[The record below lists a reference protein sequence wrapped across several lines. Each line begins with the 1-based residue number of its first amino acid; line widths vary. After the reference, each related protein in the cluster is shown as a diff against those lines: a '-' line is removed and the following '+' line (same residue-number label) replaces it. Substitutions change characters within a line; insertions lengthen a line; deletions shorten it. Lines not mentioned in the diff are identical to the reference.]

1 MIAYIACLRRREF
14 YPSLMRALRD
24 ESRRLRGGLMA
35 NLLEIAGRETLSQLD
50 YVGSLNIQLWATLR
64 GMRAALPLVG
74 NRHRWRAAV
83 HQMLEIGVEALPMV
97 ALLAMCSGFILA
109 MQGASELRRFG
120 ALHFVID
127 LVAVGFTRE
136 LGPLLTAIAVSGRS
150 GSAFAAEIGTMKV
163 TEEIDALKV
172 MAFEPV
178 EFVLAPKYLA
188 ALVAVPCLSIVA
200 NLFGILAGGLFMFF
214 STHLGL
220 LLYFRSVLNSIV
232 LRDVLAGLI
241 KAVAFATII
250 AHVGCLEGLR
260 VRGGPEAVGRSTTSA
275 VVRSTFLVIV
285 ADAIFTTIFYF
296 VGKT

>member
-1 MIAYIACLRRREF
+1 
-14 YPSLMRALRD
+14 
-24 ESRRLRGGLMA
+24 MA
-35 NLLEIAGRETLSQLD
+35 NVLEIVGRETLNQLD

-64 GMRAALPLVG
+64 AMRKALPLVG
-74 NRHRWRAAV
+74 NGHRWRAAIQ
-83 HQMLEIGVEALPMV
+83 QMLDIGVDALPMV

-120 ALHFVID
+120 ALHYVID

-136 LGPLLTAIAVSGRS
+136 LGPLLTAVAVSGRS

-188 ALVAVPCLSIVA
+188 ALIAVPCLSTVA
-200 NLFGILAGGLFMFF
+200 GLFGILAGGLFMFF

-220 LLYFRSVLNSIV
+220 ILYFRYVLTSIV

-241 KAVAFATII
+241 KSVAFATII
-250 AHVGCLEGLR
+250 AHVGCMEGLR
-260 VRGGPEAVGRSTTSA
+260 VRGGPDAVGRSTTSA

-296 VGKT
+296 VGKS